1 MRFIDTNVFIHA
13 ILEIKREDKSIE
25 ETKRMARTIINRIN
39 SGERALTTVVHLSEF
54 SNVMENYL
62 NIEHLADII
71 SKLLRHDNLIVEEV
85 SKEEYM
91 LSADY
96 AKEFHIGINDAL
108 AVVKMEKYNINEIYS
123 FDKDFDMTD
132 KKRLVR

>member
-71 SKLLRHDNLIVEEV
+71 SKLLRHDNLIVEE
-85 SKEEYM
+85 
-91 LSADY
+91 
-96 AKEFHIGINDAL
+96 
-108 AVVKMEKYNINEIYS
+108 
-123 FDKDFDMTD
+123 
-132 KKRLVR
+132 